1 MSRDFF
7 NNTEAEFDEGRHLS
21 SREVWEGLAK
31 HLLVNFNDII
41 SRIELDY
48 QLRLLGFAEAEMNTK
63 EMGTNLDPR
72 AVKAEKEVIDQKLK
86 LIHEYERVALAEQEA
101 MAFRNKKPKEFLEK
115 RKGLTWE
122 QEKMVGAFK
131 DEIIEEILGAFKKL
145 AGSGSQ
151 ELSKIETHFE
161 AGDGGILPT
170 RKETKMTK
178 EIHPEFLR
186 TLNESSLGANVLNEG
201 FFKLLKQ
208 EREIID
214 DRLCGGKKERPY

>member
-1 MSRDFF
+1 MSGEFF
-7 NNTEAEFDEGRHLS
+7 NNTEQEFDENRHLS
-21 SREVWEGLAK
+21 SREIWEGLAK
-31 HLLVNFNDII
+31 HLLANFNDII
-41 SRIELDY
+41 SRIELDC
-48 QLRLLGFAEAEMNTK
+48 QLRLLGLAEAEINAK
-63 EMGTNLDPR
+63 EMGTNLDPQI
-72 AVKAEKEVIDQKLK
+72 VKAEKEAIDQKLK
-86 LIHEYERVALAEQEA
+86 LIHEYERAALAEQEA
-101 MAFRNKKPKEFLEK
+101 MAFRNKKPKDFLEK

-122 QEKMVGAFK
+122 QEKMVKAFK

-170 RKETKMTK
+170 HKEMKMVK
-178 EIHPEFLR
+178 KIHPEFIR

-201 FFKLLKQ
+201 LFKLLKQ

-214 DRLCGGKKERPY
+214 DRLYGGKKEKPY